1 MDRSKIKNP
10 YTEKRM
16 MTPNASVIRAEQNSL
31 LEEQFHV
38 ALMEK
43 AFNEGV
49 DAAAAHYEGIMAER
63 IETAVNNALNRFLE
77 KYDKEIIPQKIK
89 EAEGEI
95 FAELEDQL
103 TPAYPDPATDQ
114 IHYYTLDKD
123 DLLKMKKDRGI

>member
-1 MDRSKIKNP
+1 MDRPDIKNP
-10 YTEKRM
+10 YT
-16 MTPNASVIRAEQNSL
+16 TPGFYPTSEMYRFASAR
-31 LEEQFHV
+31 HD
-38 ALMEK
+38 

-49 DAAAAHYEGIMAER
+49 GAAANYYEGIMAER